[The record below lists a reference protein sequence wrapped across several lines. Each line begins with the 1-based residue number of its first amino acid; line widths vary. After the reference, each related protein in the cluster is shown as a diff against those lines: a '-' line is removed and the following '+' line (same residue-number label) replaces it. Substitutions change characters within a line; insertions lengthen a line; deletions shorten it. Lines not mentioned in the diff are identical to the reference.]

1 MRDER
6 LEMREDINKKKE
18 GTMTEEVKSF
28 EARMEPYYREA
39 FAILCERQRRYG
51 PKNILEAGTWGVLEQ
66 LTNKVERA
74 KAQINGEVVG
84 GRILID
90 ELGTER
96 EAVLRD
102 SILDLVNYSVILLAL
117 RDGEWTKDMRM
128 EVR

>member
-1 MRDER
+1 
-6 LEMREDINKKKE
+6 
-18 GTMTEEVKSF
+18 MTEERRSF

-51 PKNILEAGTWGVLEQ
+51 PTNIISAGTWGVLEQ

-74 KAQINGEVVG
+74 RAQIQGEVVDG
-84 GRILID
+84 KVLID
-90 ELGTER
+90 QLGIER

-102 SILDLVNYSVILLAL
+102 SIIDLVNYSVILLAL

>member
-6 LEMREDINKKKE
+6 LENISMKE
-18 GTMTEEVKSF
+18 GGAMTEEVKSF
-28 EARMEPYYREA
+28 EDRMEPYYRGA

-51 PKNILEAGTWGVLEQ
+51 PKSILEAGTWGVLEQ

-90 ELGTER
+90 ELGVER

-117 RDGEWTKDMRM
+117 RDGEWTADMKM
-128 EVR
+128 EAGE

>member
-1 MRDER
+1 MKTFEDRMR
-6 LEMREDINKKKE
+6 
-18 GTMTEEVKSF
+18 
-28 EARMEPYYREA
+28 AYYSEA

-74 KAQINGEVVG
+74 RAQINGEVVG
-84 GRILID
+84 GKILID
-90 ELGTER
+90 ELGADR

-117 RDGEWTKDMRM
+117 RDGVWTADMKM
-128 EVR
+128 EASNDAS

>member
-1 MRDER
+1 MRDY
-6 LEMREDINKKKE
+6 EMRDISMKE
-18 GTMTEEVKSF
+18 GGAMSEEVKSF

-90 ELGTER
+90 ELGVER